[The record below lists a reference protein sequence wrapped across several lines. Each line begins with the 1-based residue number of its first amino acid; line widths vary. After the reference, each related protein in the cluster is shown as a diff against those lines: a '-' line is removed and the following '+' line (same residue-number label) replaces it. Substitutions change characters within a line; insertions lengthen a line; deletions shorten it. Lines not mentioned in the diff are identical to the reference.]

1 MGPDM
6 VADLMRKLLIEA
18 LLLSGPVLLLVA
30 VVSFAI
36 SVAQTLT
43 SIQDQTI
50 ATVPRLLVTTVA
62 LLLGTEWMLHH
73 LVSYT
78 LELFSNFQP
87 YIGAR

>member
-6 VADLMRKLLIEA
+6 VADLMRKRLIEV

-36 SVAQTLT
+36 RVVQTMT
-43 SIQDQTI
+43 STQDQTI

-62 LLLGTEWMLHH
+62 LLLGTQWMLHQ

-78 LELFSNFQP
+78 FGLLTNQQP
-87 YIGAR
+87 YLGVK